1 MGEGEVRR
9 NRGSDIDID
18 TLSSVKQ
25 RASGK
30 CLAQGAK
37 PGGHDDL
44 QGWDGEQGS

>member
-9 NRGSDIDID
+9 NRGSDIDLD
-18 TLSSVKQ
+18 TLSSVNQ

-30 CLAQGAK
+30 RLALGAK
-37 PGGHDDL
+37 PGGHDGL